1 MSRKNKIS
9 ISKIMLSVVLIIISI
24 VLISWIF
31 LNIPKISNTISS
43 YLGNSFSNRDNKE
56 TSSIHPDEANFSE
69 ENTTPMES
77 TENKK
82 SSDNLVEEALVEEP
96 VVDAEEKAE
105 TNSDSEYK
113 MVNIYFSDE
122 NGEYLVGEL
131 RSMPE
136 SNYLEQAIIELLEG
150 PDADNLVS
158 LIPSSTK
165 LLGVSIDNKIAKINF
180 SKEFVDDKIES
191 GIVDKLVIFSIANTA
206 TEFEEINSVEVYIE
220 GEKLD
225 IYGTLDISGPIFRDP
240 LIIKT
245 NEQ

>member
-43 YLGNSFSNRDNKE
+43 YLENSFSNRDNNE
-56 TSSIHPDEANFSE
+56 TSSIYPNETNFGE
-69 ENTTPMES
+69 ENTTPIES
-77 TENKK
+77 TENEA
-82 SSDNLVEEALVEEP
+82 SSDNLVGEALVEEP
-96 VVDAEEKAE
+96 VVDTEEKVE
-105 TNSDSEYK
+105 TNSYSGYK

-158 LIPSSTK
+158 LIPSNAK
-165 LLGVSIDNKIAKINF
+165 LLGARIDNGIAKINF
-180 SKEFVDDKIES
+180 SKEFVENKLES
-191 GIVDKLVIFSIANTA
+191 DIVDRLTVYSIVNTV
-206 TEFEEINSVEVYIE
+206 TEFDEINSVEIYIE
-220 GEKLD
+220 GEKLNL
-225 IYGTLDISGPIFRDP
+225 YGSLDISEPVFREP
-240 LIIKT
+240 LLIKK
-245 NEQ
+245 NE

>member
-9 ISKIMLSVVLIIISI
+9 ISKIMLYVVLIIIGI
-24 VLISWIF
+24 VLFSWIF

-43 YLGNSFSNRDNKE
+43 YLEGFFSNRDSNE
-56 TSSIHPDEANFSE
+56 TSSIHPDEANFGE
-69 ENTTPMES
+69 ENTTPIESMENE
-77 TENKK
+77 T

-158 LIPSSTK
+158 LIPSNAK
-165 LLGVSIDNKIAKINF
+165 LLGVSIDNGIAKINL

-191 GIVDKLVIFSIANTA
+191 GIVDKLVIFSIVNTA

-240 LIIKT
+240 LIIKI